1 MFLTKSLQ
9 VKFPK
14 RSGLFFCIYFDLSRS
29 RTLTVSGTNILFNH
43 RNDNYDQLGMRSLS
57 SVYDAVR
64 NTTDLQQI

>member
-9 VKFPK
+9 VEFPK
-14 RSGLFFCIYFDLSRS
+14 RSGLFLCIYFDLSRS
-29 RTLTVSGTNILFNH
+29 RTLTVSGTNILFNY
-43 RNDNYDQLGMRSLS
+43 RNDNYDQLGMRSLP